1 MLLLF
6 PDGSSFATGAMPYQ
20 YIPVIP
26 TESANRIILRVEV
39 GGISIQTV
47 VDTGAP
53 YAIFPPSVA
62 RFGGFNPAVILGR
75 ERMLIRGM
83 RLDGSIDRIPIKLV
97 ASLGDN
103 LDVMATVFVP
113 DSEDMWGDF
122 PAFIG
127 LGGVLDRIRF
137 AVDPNEDMFY
147 FGSLASTI

>member
-6 PDGSSFATGAMPYQ
+6 PDGEVFATGAMPYQ

-26 TESANRIILRVEV
+26 SESANRIILTVEV
-39 GGISIQTV
+39 GGITIEAV

-53 YAIFPPSVA
+53 YAILPPSIA
-62 RFGGFNPAVILGR
+62 RLGGFNPDFVLGR

-83 RLDGSIDRIPIKLV
+83 RLEGSIDRIPIKLV
-97 ASLGDN
+97 AAQGDN
-103 LDVMATVFVP
+103 LVVPATVFVP
-113 DSEDMWGDF
+113 DREELWGEF

-127 LGGVLDRIRF
+127 LGGFLERIRF
-137 AVDPNEDMFY
+137 AVDPINDIFY